1 MEQCGWICSE
11 TWADDEEDKMD
22 VASSTV
28 TCSLGQNVD
37 QGVGQLTWEGQQDR
51 VSKTRFYLIGP
62 GGNQASVSWTLR
74 AT

>member
-11 TWADDEEDKMD
+11 TWADDAEDNMD

-28 TCSLGQNVD
+28 TCSLCQNVD
-37 QGVGQLTWEGQQDR
+37 QRVGQLTWAGQEGR
-51 VSKTRFYLIGP
+51 VSKIRPHLIGS
-62 GGNQASVSWTLR
+62 GGNQASMSWTLR